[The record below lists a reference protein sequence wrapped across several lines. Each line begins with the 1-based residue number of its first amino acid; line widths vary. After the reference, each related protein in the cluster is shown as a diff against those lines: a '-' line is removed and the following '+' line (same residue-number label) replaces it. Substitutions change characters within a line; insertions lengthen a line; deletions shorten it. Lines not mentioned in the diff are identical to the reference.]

1 MTVIRPTITLH
12 LRPQAETDLA
22 GLERDNRKAALKALR
37 IITSL
42 DLVGLGR
49 HAGLNWEK
57 LEGLT
62 DQATGKQLWSFRFGG
77 GARALC
83 VMEAHSVAVVA
94 AFEPD
99 HSKAYRNH

>member
-1 MTVIRPTITLH
+1 MTLWPGNWGSTLKNSNELLNHPLFPHSYALSARP
-12 LRPQAETDLA
+12 
-22 GLERDNRKAALKALR
+22 
-37 IITSL
+37 
-42 DLVGLGR
+42 
-49 HAGLNWEK
+49 
-57 LEGLT
+57 
-62 DQATGKQLWSFRFGG
+62 ATGKQLWSFRFGG